1 MDETLRLIDR
11 RTVSQRYH
19 CADPLGR
26 SSAEDSQA
34 FDIATNGLTCIGI
47 QISGQATAQ
56 SPASPI
62 NKRVSRQKPARFR
75 ARRSTTRDGITG
87 HRWDSPPRIR
97 FAPDSPR
104 EEDGFELPVPLAKAE
119 GYPQPV
125 TSVGRE

>member
-34 FDIATNGLTCIGI
+34 LDIATNGLTCIGI

-75 ARRSTTRDGITG
+75 AR
-87 HRWDSPPRIR
+87 
-97 FAPDSPR
+97 PD
-104 EEDGFELPVPLAKAE
+104 
-119 GYPQPV
+119 
-125 TSVGRE
+125 